1 MNNYEAI
8 FNSASTEVKI
18 KMIEELI
25 FLGNI
30 PNAAKGTAFNMI
42 VFLRNQCAELSNRLE
57 LAENQSEGW

>member
-1 MNNYEAI
+1 MNNYEAT
-8 FNSASTEVKI
+8 FNSADTKTKA

-25 FLGNI
+25 VLGNI
-30 PNAAKGTAFNMI
+30 PQAAKGTAFNMI